1 MLLSTIEER
10 PEKLYPLFIYPGA
23 VMQICS
29 FLPSATEILYALGA
43 GESVSGVT
51 FECDYP
57 PEARKK
63 PIVVG
68 TVLQGGF
75 TPEEIDQAVR
85 KQVAAGGSL
94 YFVDLP
100 KLKAIHPDVVV
111 TQDLCHVCTISET
124 ELAKAISELPSRPH
138 VVSLTPHTLEQV
150 LQSIETVGA
159 TIARQSEARVLVDG
173 LRRRIERV
181 RSNVRQGRLP
191 RVLCLEWLSPLFQGG
206 HWIPEMV
213 AIAGGD
219 AVLATPGEKS
229 TCISWEQVLESDPE
243 VVVVMPCGFHLADAI
258 AQYRNHCFPQEWMS
272 VSAVRN
278 RRVYAVD
285 GTAYFSRPG
294 PRLVT
299 GLEILEAI
307 LRGDSFEQLPSE
319 SVARIG

>member
-1 MLLSTIEER
+1 MLPS
-10 PEKLYPLFIYPGA
+10 KYASLYPPAFIYSGTA
-23 VMQICS
+23 MQICS
-29 FLPSATEILYALGA
+29 FLPSATEILYALGV

-57 PEARKK
+57 REAKQK
-63 PIVVG
+63 PIIVD
-68 TVLQGGF
+68 TLIHGGL
-75 TPEEIDQAVR
+75 TPQQIDQAVR
-85 KQVAAGGSL
+85 RQVAAGGSL

-111 TQDLCHVCTISET
+111 TQDLCHVCAISESD
-124 ELAKAISELPSRPH
+124 LAKAISELPSRPH
-138 VVSLTPHTLEQV
+138 VISLTPHTLEQV

-159 TIARQSEARVLVDG
+159 AIARQTEARALVEG

-181 RSNVRQGRLP
+181 RSNVRQQRPP
-191 RVLCLEWLSPLFQGG
+191 RVLCLEWLAPLFQGG

-219 AVLATPGEKS
+219 AVLATPGERS
-229 TCISWEQVLESDPE
+229 TCISWEQVLEADPE
-243 VVVVMPCGFHLADAI
+243 VVVVMPCGFHLEEAI
-258 AQYRNHCFPQEWMS
+258 AQYRNGGFPKDWKN

-278 RRVYAVD
+278 GRVHAVD

-299 GLEILEAI
+299 GLEILQAI
-307 LRGDSFEQLPSE
+307 LRDDSFDGLPSG

>member
-1 MLLSTIEER
+1 
-10 PEKLYPLFIYPGA
+10 
-23 VMQICS
+23 MQICS
-29 FLPSATEILYALGA
+29 FLPSATEIIYALGM

-57 PEARKK
+57 PDATRK
-63 PIVVG
+63 PVVVNTLVQSG
-68 TVLQGGF
+68 L
-75 TPEEIDQAVR
+75 TPQEIDQAVR

-100 KLKAIHPDVVV
+100 KLEAIQPDVIV
-111 TQDLCHVCTISET
+111 TQDLCRVCAIST
-124 ELAKAISELPSRPH
+124 SDLAKAIGELRSHPH
-138 VVSLTPHTLEQV
+138 VISLAPHTIEQV
-150 LQSIETVGA
+150 FQDIETVGA
-159 TIARQSEARVLVDG
+159 AIGRHSEAGSLVDE
-173 LRRRIERV
+173 LERRVEQVKTKV
-181 RSNVRQGRLP
+181 RPGRPP

-213 AIAGGD
+213 ELAGGN

-229 TCISWEQVLESDPE
+229 ICISWEQILEADPE
-243 VVVVMPCGFHLADAI
+243 VIIVMPCGFHLEDAI
-258 AQYRNHCFPQEWMS
+258 AQYGNTTFPNDWME

-299 GLEILEAI
+299 GIEILQAI
-307 LRGDSFEQLPSE
+307 LCDDGFDQLPSG
-319 SVARIG
+319 SVSKLSA